1 MYIYLSKNRVV
12 HQLEEIF
19 LKGVFSH
26 LSLSGVEVNVLLQ
39 PWSLGELN
47 PSLSGV
53 EVNVLLQPWS
63 FVELNPSVDIFQHH
77 TKFLVDLQ
85 SSIVNGIFVLLM

>member
-1 MYIYLSKNRVV
+1 MCIYLSKNRVV

-39 PWSLGELN
+39 PLSL
-47 PSLSGV
+47 V
-53 EVNVLLQPWS
+53 EFNH
-63 FVELNPSVDIFQHH
+63 SVDLFSTLHQVVGRVA
-77 TKFLVDLQ
+77 KFC
-85 SSIVNGIFVLLM
+85 SE

>member
-1 MYIYLSKNRVV
+1 MYIYFSKNRVI

-39 PWSLGELN
+39 PWSL
-47 PSLSGV
+47 
-53 EVNVLLQPWS
+53 
-63 FVELNPSVDIFQHH
+63 VELNPSVDIFLFIIVLHE
-77 TKFLVDLQ
+77 
-85 SSIVNGIFVLLM
+85 SIVCLAISSTNGTYNSSYT

>member
-39 PWSLGELN
+39 PWSL
-47 PSLSGV
+47 
-53 EVNVLLQPWS
+53 
-63 FVELNPSVDIFQHH
+63 VELNPSVDIFQHH

-85 SSIVNGIFVLLM
+85 SSIVNNIFVLLM

>member
-26 LSLSGVEVNVLLQ
+26 LSLSGAEINVLFQ
-39 PWSLGELN
+39 PWSL
-47 PSLSGV
+47 V
-53 EVNVLLQPWS
+53 EFNH
-63 FVELNPSVDIFQHH
+63 SVDLFPHY
-77 TKFLVDLQ
+77 TKFLVELQ
-85 SSIVNGIFVLLM
+85 SSVVNDIFVLIM

>member
-1 MYIYLSKNRVV
+1 MYIYHSKNRVV

-39 PWSLGELN
+39 AWSL
-47 PSLSGV
+47 
-53 EVNVLLQPWS
+53 
-63 FVELNPSVDIFQHH
+63 VELNPSVDIFQHH

-85 SSIVNGIFVLLM
+85 SSIVNNIFVLLM

>member
-1 MYIYLSKNRVV
+1 MYIYLSKSRVV

-39 PWSLGELN
+39 LWSL
-47 PSLSGV
+47 V
-53 EVNVLLQPWS
+53 EFNH
-63 FVELNPSVDIFQHH
+63 SVDLFKHY
-77 TKFLVDLQ
+77 TKFLVELQ
-85 SSIVNGIFVLLM
+85 ISVVNDIFVLIM

>member
-26 LSLSGVEVNVLLQ
+26 LSLSGVEIAVGQIYIAVGWLYIAVGWLY
-39 PWSLGELN
+39 
-47 PSLSGV
+47 
-53 EVNVLLQPWS
+53 
-63 FVELNPSVDIFQHH
+63 
-77 TKFLVDLQ
+77 DLMSDKCITIDLYQ
-85 SSIVNGIFVLLM
+85 Y

>member
-39 PWSLGELN
+39 PWSL
-47 PSLSGV
+47 V
-53 EVNVLLQPWS
+53 EFNH
-63 FVELNPSVDIFQHH
+63 SVDLFQHY
-77 TKFLVDLQ
+77 TKFLVELQ
-85 SSIVNGIFVLLM
+85 SSVVNDIFVLIL